1 MVATLKS
8 AVKTLVLGFEIVF
21 KSDSIFKL
29 STKLLEASKNSEE
42 PILPNK
48 SFEEFIKSFSLPT
61 SKTVSY
67 THLTLPTTERV

>member
-1 MVATLKS
+1 MVAPLKS

-48 SFEEFIKSFSLPT
+48 SLFLINYLLYNQEN
-61 SKTVSY
+61 
-67 THLTLPTTERV
+67 